1 MRRRDVLASSL
12 ILAGTAGTAAAAP
25 SSEPS
30 GPASTNMLGVGL
42 PVISGGRVRNYIFVT
57 LRLVLAPGADMAA
70 VRAKEPFLRDGLVR
84 AAHRTP
90 LPTAADGLSFDPAR
104 LTGVVTRMAPT
115 VVGRGLIAR
124 VEVAGQAPRRR
135 TGVRTG

>member
-1 MRRRDVLASSL
+1 MRRRDVLATSL

-25 SSEPS
+25 SSEPAA
-30 GPASTNMLGVGL
+30 PPSTNMLGVGL
-42 PVISGGRVRNYIFVT
+42 PVIAGGRVRNYIFVT

-124 VEVAGQAPRRR
+124 VEVASQAPRRR
-135 TGVRTG
+135 TGIRGG